1 MPRRMAELTFQVA
14 RRLATGRLLP
24 AVGCPVPSE
33 GLGMPGAG
41 TARAATISLAAT
53 LAFPHL
59 HDGGEASAGPWGRR
73 GPLTLTTASSV
84 TLRGLAPTAAP
95 KARPTLRKSAARRTS
110 AAGAHLPA
118 AAQARSDGRGARL
131 AAATPRAAVCT
142 ATPPPHGRSHGGAWS
157 GRSLCPRGRLKIDS

>member
-1 MPRRMAELTFQVA
+1 MPRRKAELTVQVA
-14 RRLATGRLLP
+14 RRLATGRRLP
-24 AVGCPVPSE
+24 AVSFPVPSE
-33 GLGMPGAG
+33 GLGMLGAG
-41 TARAATISLAAT
+41 TARAAAISSSAA

-73 GPLTLTTASSV
+73 GPLTLTTASS
-84 TLRGLAPTAAP
+84 LRRSAPTAAP

-110 AAGAHLPA
+110 AVGAHVPA

-142 ATPPPHGRSHGGAWS
+142 ATPPPHGLGHGGAWR
-157 GRSLCPRGRLKIDS
+157 GRSLCPRGRLKSDS